1 MDWMNIEKLS
11 LDMLEASLGDTVLM
25 RMFRQGEDK
34 LMLTNSPYFDPTF
47 LNLVMH
53 GVGSLKRQQN
63 VPPKIFYAWS
73 MGGSCSGM
81 NQ

>member
-11 LDMLEASLGDTVLM
+11 LDMLEASLGVTVLM

-34 LMLTNSPYFDPTF
+34 LMMTNSPYLAPTF

-53 GVGSLKRQQN
+53 GVGSLKRQHN
-63 VPPKIFYAWS
+63 VPPKIFYSWS
-73 MGGSCSGM
+73 MGGSCLGM

>member
-11 LDMLEASLGDTVLM
+11 LDMLEASLGGTVLM

-34 LMLTNSPYFDPTF
+34 LMMTNSPYVAPKL

-63 VPPKIFYAWS
+63 VPPKIFYA
-73 MGGSCSGM
+73 
-81 NQ
+81 